1 MLETCG
7 IVKIDGVIELP
18 DHMVGNIDPETLC
31 VQLTP
36 IGVFQELFVD
46 RIEYGPRIIL
56 RNGAGGP
63 INAYYH
69 VHAVSKLTVTTL
81 SASSFDDL
89 TIDAN
94 PRPEEEIADDHAHF
108 RTTDI

>member
-1 MLETCG
+1 METCG
-7 IVKIDGVIELP
+7 IVKVDGIIELP
-18 DHMVGNIDPETLC
+18 DYMVGKIDPESIC

-36 IGVFQELFVD
+36 IGVSQELFVD
-46 RIEYGPRIIL
+46 SIPYGAKIVI

-69 VHAVSKLTVTTL
+69 VHARPL
-81 SASSFDDL
+81 SED
-89 TIDAN
+89 
-94 PRPEEEIADDHAHF
+94 DDHAHY

>member
-46 RIEYGPRIIL
+46 RIEYGAKIII

-69 VHAVSKLTVTTL
+69 VHAAAKLIVS
-81 SASSFDDL
+81 
-89 TIDAN
+89 IDEN

>member
-1 MLETCG
+1 MDACG
-7 IVKIDGVIELP
+7 IVKVDGIIELP
-18 DHMVGNIDPETLC
+18 EGMVGNIDVETLC

-36 IGVFQELFVD
+36 IGVAQELFVD
-46 RIEYGPRIIL
+46 RIEYGARVVI

-69 VHAVSKLTVTTL
+69 VHAREKLV
-81 SASSFDDL
+81 
-89 TIDAN
+89 N
-94 PRPEEEIADDHAHF
+94 DDHAQY

>member
-18 DHMVGNIDPETLC
+18 ENMVGNIDPETLC

-46 RIEYGPRIIL
+46 RIEYGAKIII

-69 VHAVSKLTVTTL
+69 VHAAVKLIVS
-81 SASSFDDL
+81 
-89 TIDAN
+89 IDEN
-94 PRPEEEIADDHAHF
+94 PRPEEEIADDHSHF

>member
-18 DHMVGNIDPETLC
+18 DHMVGNIEPETLC
-31 VQLTP
+31 VQITP
-36 IGVFQELFVD
+36 IGVYQELFVD
-46 RIEYGPRIIL
+46 RIEYGARIII
-56 RNGAGGP
+56 RNGSGGP

-69 VHAVSKLTVTTL
+69 VHANAKLVINL
-81 SASSFDDL
+81 DVDD
-89 TIDAN
+89 
-94 PRPEEEIADDHAHF
+94 EEQY

>member
-1 MLETCG
+1 MVG
-7 IVKIDGVIELP
+7 KIDAESI
-18 DHMVGNIDPETLC
+18 C

-36 IGVFQELFVD
+36 IGVAQELFVD
-46 RIEYGPRIIL
+46 RIEYGARIVI

-69 VHAVSKLTVTTL
+69 VHANPTE
-81 SASSFDDL
+81 
-89 TIDAN
+89 IDEDA
-94 PRPEEEIADDHAHF
+94 EY